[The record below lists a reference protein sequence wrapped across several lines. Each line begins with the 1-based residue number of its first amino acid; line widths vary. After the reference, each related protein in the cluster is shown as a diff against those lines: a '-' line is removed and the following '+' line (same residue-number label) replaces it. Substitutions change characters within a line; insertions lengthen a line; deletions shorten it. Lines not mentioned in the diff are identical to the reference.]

1 MPSRKPAPDPARGA
15 VPHAGPGAPAGPL
28 AGHPDGPVAVLV
40 VTWNSA
46 AVLPEFLASLPG
58 GMAGLDWHL
67 VVADNAS
74 SDGTE
79 ELVRSL
85 APDATVVQTGRNAGY
100 AAGVNAALAAASARE
115 GGVRTALVCNP
126 DVRMGPGC
134 AKVLVDALDA
144 PLPGGARVGISVPL
158 LYEEGGRTP
167 VHSLRRESRV
177 TRALGEAVLG
187 NRRAGR
193 FPRWSELVT
202 DPAAYG
208 RATVA
213 DWATGAL
220 MALSRGCLD
229 ACGPWDESFF
239 LYSEETEYCLR
250 ARDRG
255 FATRLEPAASATHLG
270 GDSQVSPRLWTLL
283 TLNRVRLY
291 GRRHGPVATGAFRMA
306 VLLRETSRAA
316 LGRPASRAAA
326 RALASP
332 SALRAVPGP

>member
-1 MPSRKPAPDPARGA
+1 MI
-15 VPHAGPGAPAGPL
+15 
-28 AGHPDGPVAVLV
+28 
-40 VTWNSA
+40 
-46 AVLPEFLASLPG
+46 PEFLASLPE
-58 GMAGLDWHL
+58 GMAGTDWRL
-67 VVADNAS
+67 VVADNDSA
-74 SDGTE
+74 DDTVDV
-79 ELVRSL
+79 VRSL
-85 APDATVVQTGRNAGY
+85 APEATVVQTGRNAGY
-100 AAGVNAALAAASARE
+100 AAGVNAALGAAAGWE
-115 GGVRTALVCNP
+115 GGFRAALVSNP
-126 DVRMGPGC
+126 DVRMRRGC
-134 AKVLVDALDA
+134 AKVLVDAFDA
-144 PLPGGARVGISVPL
+144 VVPGGGRVGISVPL
-158 LYEEGGRTP
+158 LYEEDGRTLLY
-167 VHSLRRESRV
+167 SLRRESRV

-202 DPAAYG
+202 APSAYE

-220 MALSRGCLD
+220 MAVSRECLA

-239 LYSEETEYCLR
+239 LYSEETEFCLR

-255 FATRLEPAASATHLG
+255 FVTRLEPSASATHLG

-291 GRRHGPVATGAFRMA
+291 ERRHGAAATAAFRAA

-316 LGRPASRAAA
+316 LGRPASLAAA

-332 SALRAVPGP
+332 SALRATPGP